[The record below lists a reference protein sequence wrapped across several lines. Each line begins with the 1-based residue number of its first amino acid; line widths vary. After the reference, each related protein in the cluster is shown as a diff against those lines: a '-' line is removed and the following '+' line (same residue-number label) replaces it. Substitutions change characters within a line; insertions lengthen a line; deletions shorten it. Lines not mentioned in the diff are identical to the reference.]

1 MKKIPWRVRVKLSI
15 ETWVDVTAPDAKA
28 AEAAAA
34 VLPNVISVFGSSATI
49 ANKVIGVEAPLGVQ
63 EELL

>member
-1 MKKIPWRVRVKLSI
+1 MKKIPWRVRVKLSV
-15 ETWVDVTAPDAKA
+15 ETWVDVTAPDARA

-34 VLPNVISVFGSSATI
+34 KLPNVISVFGLSATI
-49 ANKVIGVEAPLGVQ
+49 ANKVVGVTAPEGVQ